1 MKNRNCQP
9 FISRDTECIIVLY
22 ALSIKSR
29 RNQMGI
35 CFVFTPISHHNVLE
49 YYYLKFVNIAWV
61 EYAFDI
67 DLFTYLKMLNKY

>member
-1 MKNRNCQP
+1 M
-9 FISRDTECIIVLY
+9 
-22 ALSIKSR
+22 KSR
-29 RNQMGI
+29 RNQIEI
-35 CFVFTPISHHNVLE
+35 CFVFKSISHHNVLE

>member
-1 MKNRNCQP
+1 MSIFHNSNY
-9 FISRDTECIIVLY
+9 IELIVLY

-29 RNQMGI
+29 RNQIGI
-35 CFVFTPISHHNVLE
+35 CFVFKPISHHNVLE
-49 YYYLKFVNIAWV
+49 YYYLKFINIAWV